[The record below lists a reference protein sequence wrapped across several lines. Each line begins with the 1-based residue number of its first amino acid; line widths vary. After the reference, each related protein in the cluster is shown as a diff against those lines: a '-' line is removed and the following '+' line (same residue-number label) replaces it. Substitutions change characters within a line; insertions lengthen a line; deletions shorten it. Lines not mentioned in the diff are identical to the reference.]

1 MEDIRAFLAENAEK
15 MGICLTDEQTEK
27 FQAYAELLVEWNEK
41 MNLTAIK
48 EPREIAVKHFVDSL
62 TIFSCIQ
69 PKKEAK
75 VIDIGSGAGF
85 PGIPMKLYREDL
97 KLTLLDS
104 LNKRLTFLGEV
115 SDRLHLDT
123 KRIHA
128 RAEEAGRDLNLR
140 MKFDIATARAVAPLN
155 VLCEYCLPFV
165 RLGGIFAAMKGPN
178 AEEELEGAKNAIQVL
193 GCELEEV
200 KTFTLPD
207 DSKNIQKYFFTP
219 LIFLHKTHYFRDN
232 LNTHINCN
240 NLEINFVFTL
250 EVVRF
255 VDFITRKEKSS

>member
-27 FQAYAELLVEWNEK
+27 FQTYAELLVEWNEK

-85 PGIPMKLYREDL
+85 PGIPMKLYRADL
-97 KLTLLDS
+97 K
-104 LNKRLTFLGEV
+104 LGEV

-207 DSKNIQKYFFTP
+207 DSKRAVLIIRRKKSFSGEFPRHGSKIAKKP
-219 LIFLHKTHYFRDN
+219 L
-232 LNTHINCN
+232 
-240 NLEINFVFTL
+240 
-250 EVVRF
+250 
-255 VDFITRKEKSS
+255 

>member
-1 MEDIRAFLAENAEK
+1 MEDIRAYLAENAEK

-27 FQAYAELLVEWNEK
+27 FQTYAELLVEWNEK

-48 EPREIAVKHFVDSL
+48 DPKEIAVKHFVDSL

-75 VIDIGSGAGF
+75 VIDVGSGAGF

-140 MKFDIATARAVAPLN
+140 MKFDIVTARAVAVSYTHLDVYKRQSTRS
-155 VLCEYCLPFV
+155 VLECFGE
-165 RLGGIFAAMKGPN
+165 GIN
-178 AEEELEGAKNAIQVL
+178 
-193 GCELEEV
+193 
-200 KTFTLPD
+200 
-207 DSKNIQKYFFTP
+207 
-219 LIFLHKTHYFRDN
+219 
-232 LNTHINCN
+232 
-240 NLEINFVFTL
+240 
-250 EVVRF
+250 
-255 VDFITRKEKSS
+255 

>member
-115 SDRLHLDT
+115 SDRLHLD
-123 KRIHA
+123 KNVFMQEQKK
-128 RAEEAGRDLNLR
+128 RAE
-140 MKFDIATARAVAPLN
+140 I
-155 VLCEYCLPFV
+155 
-165 RLGGIFAAMKGPN
+165 
-178 AEEELEGAKNAIQVL
+178 
-193 GCELEEV
+193 
-200 KTFTLPD
+200 
-207 DSKNIQKYFFTP
+207 
-219 LIFLHKTHYFRDN
+219 
-232 LNTHINCN
+232 
-240 NLEINFVFTL
+240 
-250 EVVRF
+250 
-255 VDFITRKEKSS
+255 

>member
-1 MEDIRAFLAENAEK
+1 
-15 MGICLTDEQTEK
+15 
-27 FQAYAELLVEWNEK
+27 
-41 MNLTAIK
+41 
-48 EPREIAVKHFVDSL
+48 
-62 TIFSCIQ
+62 
-69 PKKEAK
+69 
-75 VIDIGSGAGF
+75 
-85 PGIPMKLYREDL
+85 MKLYREDL

-123 KRIHA
+123 RRIHA

-140 MKFDIATARAVAPLN
+140 MKFDMATARAVAPLN

-165 RLGGIFAAMKGPN
+165 RLGGVFAAMKGPN

-207 DSKNIQKYFFTP
+207 DSKRAVLIIRRKKSFSGEFPRHGSKIAKKP
-219 LIFLHKTHYFRDN
+219 L
-232 LNTHINCN
+232 
-240 NLEINFVFTL
+240 
-250 EVVRF
+250 
-255 VDFITRKEKSS
+255 

>member
-27 FQAYAELLVEWNEK
+27 FQTYAELLVEWNEK

-140 MKFDIATARAVAPLN
+140 MKFDIATARGRSRYL
-155 VLCEYCLPFV
+155 
-165 RLGGIFAAMKGPN
+165 
-178 AEEELEGAKNAIQVL
+178 
-193 GCELEEV
+193 
-200 KTFTLPD
+200 
-207 DSKNIQKYFFTP
+207 
-219 LIFLHKTHYFRDN
+219 
-232 LNTHINCN
+232 
-240 NLEINFVFTL
+240 
-250 EVVRF
+250 VVSPSQHSA
-255 VDFITRKEKSS
+255 DT

>member
-207 DSKNIQKYFFTP
+207 GSKRAVLIIRRKKSFSGEFPRHGSKIAKKP
-219 LIFLHKTHYFRDN
+219 L
-232 LNTHINCN
+232 
-240 NLEINFVFTL
+240 
-250 EVVRF
+250 
-255 VDFITRKEKSS
+255 

>member
-27 FQAYAELLVEWNEK
+27 FQTYAELLVEWNEK

-97 KLTLLDS
+97 TPDFS
-104 LNKRLTFLGEV
+104 GRGKRPFAFGYKTYSCKSRRSGQRF
-115 SDRLHLDT
+115 
-123 KRIHA
+123 
-128 RAEEAGRDLNLR
+128 
-140 MKFDIATARAVAPLN
+140 KFA
-155 VLCEYCLPFV
+155 Y
-165 RLGGIFAAMKGPN
+165 
-178 AEEELEGAKNAIQVL
+178 
-193 GCELEEV
+193 
-200 KTFTLPD
+200 
-207 DSKNIQKYFFTP
+207 
-219 LIFLHKTHYFRDN
+219 
-232 LNTHINCN
+232 
-240 NLEINFVFTL
+240 EI
-250 EVVRF
+250 
-255 VDFITRKEKSS
+255 

>member
-27 FQAYAELLVEWNEK
+27 FQTYAELLVEWNEK

-48 EPREIAVKHFVDSL
+48 DPREIAVKHFVDSL
-62 TIFSCIQ
+62 TVFSCIQ

-75 VIDIGSGAGF
+75 VIDVGSGAGF

-97 KLTLLDS
+97 KLTLL
-104 LNKRLTFLGEV
+104 EV

-123 KRIHA
+123 RRIHA

-165 RLGGIFAAMKGPN
+165 RLGGVFAAMKGPN

-207 DSKNIQKYFFTP
+207 DSKRAVLIIRRKKSFSGEFPRHGSKIAKKP
-219 LIFLHKTHYFRDN
+219 L
-232 LNTHINCN
+232 
-240 NLEINFVFTL
+240 
-250 EVVRF
+250 
-255 VDFITRKEKSS
+255 